1 MRVATKVATGSG
13 LLAALL
19 IGVLVYFV
27 FLVRQLVAVNRQLT
41 EVQFRTTT
49 VTLELLGQLDQLEL
63 DARKFFVTRDTRY
76 ADLVS
81 DARTSFAKG
90 LTELRQLAA
99 RGADADSIDR
109 LDALWRAFALA
120 TVPRDQMAARLT
132 TTSDAEL
139 LEVVAAPL
147 DGLHS
152 QTWAVL
158 NASRDRIARQVAA
171 TDEAGRDA
179 VRFSLAVAAV
189 APLLAALIVV
199 LTVRSIRE
207 PLQRLTDGTRAVAS
221 GTFTYQLEATEGD
234 EFAALAEDFNTMVRR
249 LGELDAAK
257 RGFVS
262 HVSHELKTPLVA
274 MQETNR
280 LLLDGLPGPLT
291 ERQRRLVELNLQG
304 SRRLS
309 AMIANLLDL
318 ARLEAGVMSY
328 DVRPHD
334 VAALVRTATGEFEAM
349 AAERGVGFV
358 LDAPPEPVVADCD
371 GDRLLQVLENLLDNA
386 VKFSPSGASVTV
398 AVRSEAL
405 LPADAPPD
413 SDVAPPPYALVRIHD
428 SGPGIPDREKSH
440 VFEKFHQAAQGS
452 RRAGAGVGLGLAIS
466 REIVRAHRGTTWV
479 ADNRPSGTIASVLVP
494 VRAPHR
500 GGGMTPIVRERGK
513 A

>member
-1 MRVATKVATGSG
+1 MKVATKVATGSG

-27 FLVRQLVAVNRQLT
+27 LLVRQLVAVNHQLT
-41 EVQFRTTT
+41 EVHFRTTT
-49 VTLELLGQLDQLEL
+49 VALELLGQLDALEL

-76 ADLVS
+76 ADLVA
-81 DARTSFAKG
+81 DARTAFATG
-90 LTELRQLAA
+90 LAELEQLAA
-99 RGADADSIDR
+99 RGADSESIRR
-109 LDALWRAFALA
+109 LAALWRPFALT

-139 LEVVAAPL
+139 LEVVAGPL
-147 DGLHS
+147 DDLHR

-158 NASRDRIARQVAA
+158 TASREGIARQVAA
-171 TDEAGRDA
+171 TGTAGREA
-179 VRFSLAVAAV
+179 EKFSLALAAV
-189 APLLAALIVV
+189 APLLAALIVA
-199 LTVRSIRE
+199 LTVRSFRE
-207 PLQRLTDGTRAVAS
+207 PLRRLTEGTRAVAS

-234 EFAALAEDFNTMVRR
+234 EFASLAEDFNTMVRR
-249 LGELDAAK
+249 LGELDTAK

-291 ERQRRLVELNLQG
+291 DRQRRLLELNLQG
-304 SRRLS
+304 GRRLS

-334 VAALVRTATGEFEAM
+334 VTALARTATGELEAL
-349 AAERGVGFV
+349 ATERGVGFV
-358 LDAPPEPVVADCD
+358 LDAPDHPVAAECDAD
-371 GDRLLQVLENLLDNA
+371 RVVQVLENLLDNA
-386 VKFSPSGASVTV
+386 VKFSSPGAFVTV

-405 LPADAPPD
+405 LPADAPPQ
-413 SDVAPPPYALVRIHD
+413 SEVAPPPYALVRICD
-428 SGPGIPDREKSH
+428 SGPGIPDREKDR
-440 VFEKFHQAAQGS
+440 VFEKFHQAAKGS

-466 REIVRAHRGTTWV
+466 REIVRAHGGVTWIV
-479 ADNRPSGTIASVLVP
+479 DNHPSGTIASLVLP
-494 VRAPHR
+494 VRGPHR
-500 GGGMTPIVRERGK
+500 GGGRAAIVPDGGK